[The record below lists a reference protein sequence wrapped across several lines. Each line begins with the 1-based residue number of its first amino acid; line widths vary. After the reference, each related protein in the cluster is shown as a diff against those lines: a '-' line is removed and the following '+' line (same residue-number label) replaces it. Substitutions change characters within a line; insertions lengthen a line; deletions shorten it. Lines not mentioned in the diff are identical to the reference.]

1 MKFICPFIFAVLLAA
16 PLWAKTS
23 YYILPVHL
31 KNVHEDYAEKIVS
44 LTKEYVAVEG
54 DEVVPNKSDCDYL
67 LQIKLIRKEKGVAV
81 IYEKRSPEGE
91 LLWSYGRIVYSPDGF
106 NAVASYVSSEIDKWN
121 TELIFGFGFGA
132 IGVISPIN
140 FVDYNYEPFVQFN
153 VESLKLAAD
162 LNIAYLGSRP
172 QGVHGS
178 LLGISLS
185 AAYMFG
191 HRFVVPY
198 LGAGVNYS
206 LFSTEIEKEVEKKYG
221 IKVKESFSESVWT
234 PGYFLEMGLS
244 LKLKNEVHIM
254 LESRYFREI
263 YKMKNILDGSKEVVH
278 GFSVGVKFGV

>member
-1 MKFICPFIFAVLLAA
+1 MKFIRGALFVALFAVS
-16 PLWAKTS
+16 LWAKTAFF
-23 YYILPVHL
+23 ILPVHL
-31 KNVHEDYAEKIVS
+31 EGVHEDYAEQVVS
-44 LTKEYVAVEG
+44 LTKVYLVADG
-54 DEVVPNKSDCDYL
+54 FNVVSDKSDCDYL
-67 LQIKLIRKEKGVAV
+67 LQIKLIRKESGVALV
-81 IYEKRSPEGE
+81 YEKRNENGE
-91 LLWSYGRIVYSPDGF
+91 VVWSYGRIVYSPDGF

-185 AAYMFG
+185 AAYMLG

-244 LKLKNEVHIM
+244 LKLKNEVHII
-254 LESRYFREI
+254 LESRYFREFR
-263 YKMKNILDGSKEVVH
+263 KLKNIHDGTKSIVH